1 MHINRPIRT
10 PVNAYDSA
18 DEYTLAAE
26 RLLRKRRKKR
36 EVNPLPFARATTP
49 DASEVVALQRL
60 AMDLQRE
67 QRDLRSRILE
77 NRARLDRLAMRINR
91 LSPDAN

>member
-1 MHINRPIRT
+1 MHINRPIRA
-10 PVNAYDSA
+10 PFNDYSSA
-18 DEYTLAAE
+18 DEYALAAE

-49 DASEVVALQRL
+49 DVSEVVALQRL

-67 QRDLRSRILE
+67 QRDLRSRIME
-77 NRARLDRLAMRINR
+77 NRARLDRLAVRINR
-91 LSPDAN
+91 LAPEGN